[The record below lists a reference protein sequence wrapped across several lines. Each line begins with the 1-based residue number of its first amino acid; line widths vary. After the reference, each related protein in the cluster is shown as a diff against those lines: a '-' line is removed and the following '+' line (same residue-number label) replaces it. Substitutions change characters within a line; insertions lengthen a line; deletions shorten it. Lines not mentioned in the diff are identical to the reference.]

1 MKLQS
6 FVNSPKKIKEII
18 KMFLHF
24 WFFTCCPHPF
34 SLRTSLFTKRPYVSL
49 YSYFHYVLTCWI
61 WQTYLN
67 TYVKNKKNMLI
78 LKFHPGMKSLHLF
91 FSFFH
96 SGKKFHHYLSSRD
109 EISSLQKRVNRK
121 RYFTI
126 DRDDFI
132 PGRVSFRDEFS
143 RVNTL

>member
-1 MKLQS
+1 MIFYLLSSSFFFSDFTFYKEALCFIIFILSLCSNMLNLETILEYIRQKL
-6 FVNSPKKIKEII
+6 
-18 KMFLHF
+18 
-24 WFFTCCPHPF
+24 
-34 SLRTSLFTKRPYVSL
+34 
-49 YSYFHYVLTCWI
+49 
-61 WQTYLN
+61 
-67 TYVKNKKNMLI
+67 KKNMLI

-109 EISSLQKRVNRK
+109 EISSLQKCVNRK